1 MILKRHFASL
11 FELTPEE
18 RGSMLAL
25 WSERRQILMAE
36 RNPDGCHIGINAA
49 AIVRACIEVK
59 SDPAASLECSCAA
72 IPTCC

>member
-1 MILKRHFASL
+1 
-11 FELTPEE
+11 
-18 RGSMLAL
+18 
-25 WSERRQILMAE
+25 MAE

-49 AIVRACIEVK
+49 AVAAIVRACIAVK

>member
-1 MILKRHFASL
+1 
-11 FELTPEE
+11 
-18 RGSMLAL
+18 
-25 WSERRQILMAE
+25 MAE

-49 AIVRACIEVK
+49 AIVRACIAVK